1 MNEDANS
8 LKYRITEDMKSA
20 MRAKD
25 GARLSTIRMLTAAI
39 KQREVDERIVL
50 TDAEVIGIVEKQI
63 KQRRDSISQFEAA
76 ARVDLADKEKAEVD
90 VLLGYLPS
98 PLSTAEIETAIE
110 AAISDSGAVG
120 AAGIGKVMALLKPRL
135 AGRADMAAVSSVVKQ
150 RLAR

>member
-135 AGRADMAAVSSVVKQ
+135 AGRADMAAVSTVVKQ